1 MCENDA
7 KLFETGLD
15 VCSLLTFLVGALDG
29 IQYCHDKSIVHR
41 DLTAANLFITADEKI
56 KLAGF
61 KHALKLSGKQ
71 CIRGTVK
78 PFVEHMFYLFFL
90 LLCLVVF
97 SPLCVSMYRFSWISF
112 MYLSVLYI
120 VCLSMPSYFF
130 YHFNLL
136 MDGSL
141 FEDHFVQNYFY
152 PRKMC
157 VFA

>member
-71 CIRGTVK
+71 CIRGTVIT
-78 PFVEHMFYLFFL
+78 FRGTYV
-90 LLCLVVF
+90 
-97 SPLCVSMYRFSWISF
+97 
-112 MYLSVLYI
+112 LSVLFAF
-120 VCLSMPSYFF
+120 VLSGFF
-130 YHFNLL
+130 PPLCEHVSIQL
-136 MDGSL
+136 D
-141 FEDHFVQNYFY
+141 
-152 PRKMC
+152 
-157 VFA
+157 